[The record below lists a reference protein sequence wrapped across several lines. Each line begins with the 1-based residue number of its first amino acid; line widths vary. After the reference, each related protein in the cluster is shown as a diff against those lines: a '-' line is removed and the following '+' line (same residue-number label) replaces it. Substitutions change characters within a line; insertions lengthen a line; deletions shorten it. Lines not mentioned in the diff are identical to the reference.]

1 MWVQND
7 FSIPRPRPIQR
18 VPDRSWLQTCG
29 RVLLANGFPGD
40 AGMSYD

>member
-18 VPDRSWLQTCG
+18 VPIAPGSNLRKS
-29 RVLLANGFPGD
+29 LLANGFQVMPG
-40 AGMSYD
+40 